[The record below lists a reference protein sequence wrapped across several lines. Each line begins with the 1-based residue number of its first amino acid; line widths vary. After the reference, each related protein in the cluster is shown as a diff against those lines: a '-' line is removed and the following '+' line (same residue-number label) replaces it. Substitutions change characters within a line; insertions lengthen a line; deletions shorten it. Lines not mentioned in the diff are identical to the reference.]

1 MSQEI
6 ITENT
11 VLCATFFVSNIMD
24 KKKYMQLKERANES
38 VFTAQIYSGYVS
50 CCFKIRHLSLKY
62 FAAWRFFF
70 LYLEIKPSF
79 SFIKENT

>member
-1 MSQEI
+1 M
-6 ITENT
+6 ENT
-11 VLCATFFVSNIMD
+11 IFCAAFFVSNIVD
-24 KKKYMQLKERANES
+24 KKKYMQLKGRADEE
-38 VFTAQIYSGYVS
+38 VFIAQIYSGCVS

-62 FAAWRFFF
+62 FAAWRFF